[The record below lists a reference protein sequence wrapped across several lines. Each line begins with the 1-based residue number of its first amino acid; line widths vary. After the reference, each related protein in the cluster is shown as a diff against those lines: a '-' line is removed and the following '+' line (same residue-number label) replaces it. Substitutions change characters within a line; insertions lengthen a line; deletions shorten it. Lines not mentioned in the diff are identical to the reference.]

1 MNEPQIPQRDPRI
14 IAAAKVKAAENIA
27 RTILNSMKDRGGNHA
42 DVADLLARVNA
53 LVVGTLTDGVPEARA
68 KAEGMIALIAENT
81 IKVTAGIRA
90 REMIRSTIPTKGL
103 RP

>member
-1 MNEPQIPQRDPRI
+1 MNQPEIPARDPRI
-14 IAAAKVKAAENIA
+14 IAAAKEKAAENIA
-27 RTILNSMKDRGGNHA
+27 RTILNSMKDRGGTAA

-68 KAEGMIALIAENT
+68 KTEGMVALISENT
-81 IKVTAGIRA
+81 LKVTAGIRA
-90 REMIRSTIPTKGL
+90 RDLIRSTINPKGL